1 MVFKSGWSSEFM
13 PLSITTLILNGCPV
27 DTAAIRNYPKLSH
40 LRKLQMLRMDG
51 LRDNFDIGK
60 LTNRLQELSLSGLY
74 SYSHCSIPHI
84 SNWTFKQL
92 VSVVKLNISAC
103 SVRSISAG
111 AFEHLKHL
119 QILDLSYN
127 RKLGFRSME
136 NISYGLQFTHIRSVY
151 MSYIHTTFGLGTS
164 LLKQDL
170 CYIWN
175 TSIEGMFIAGN
186 RLMSF
191 ETNALI
197 LLPDSLTTMDVSDN
211 DLVFLPYLLQ
221 TSCMKNVRK
230 MFGALQHSSHY
241 PSRYIVED
249 TDDGRQGCE
258 ERAFSSCLYMQE
270 AFLMKIAANKWP
282 CNYIQPNLRNISLET
297 NLPKHLEFVDF
308 HESNLIYN
316 EQINFNIT
324 PHENA
329 LKHIDL
335 SNNVFNIFTGEYG
348 PFPNI
353 EVINVSRC
361 YMVQIG
367 EKSLN
372 YPSLKILRLDNNYLG
387 DQLADSVRSN
397 IFECLTSLKCL
408 NLSANGITILH
419 RSTFAPLTNLTDLDL
434 SCNNIGNLDIMLPSL
449 TNLLHI
455 DLHVNSLHALARN
468 MRAGLEL
475 NARKLNS
482 TFEID
487 LRNNSLDYSC
497 ENQDFLNWLYD
508 HQSNMK
514 TFELYVFRLS
524 DGRIMGALWFQ
535 KEISHLEGTCRSY
548 TLLIVLCCIG
558 ISSAL
563 ATVVGGVIYRHRW
576 KLRYLLFMSR
586 KRFFGY
592 RRLPD
597 YTLIENYRFDAFI
610 SYAEDHFRF
619 ILDEVI
625 PRLEAENVSLC
636 LHQRDFMP
644 GNAISDNIIHAI
656 QSSRKTIVILSEAF
670 LRSKWCMY
678 EFNMARMESMY
689 SREDQVCL
697 VIVMLEPVPH
707 NKMPLEMLRWIQEN
721 SYIEYTHEPDGNRMF
736 WENIVL
742 AIK

>member
-1 MVFKSGWSSEFM
+1 
-13 PLSITTLILNGCPV
+13 
-27 DTAAIRNYPKLSH
+27 
-40 LRKLQMLRMDG
+40 
-51 LRDNFDIGK
+51 
-60 LTNRLQELSLSGLY
+60 
-74 SYSHCSIPHI
+74 
-84 SNWTFKQL
+84 
-92 VSVVKLNISAC
+92 
-103 SVRSISAG
+103 
-111 AFEHLKHL
+111 
-119 QILDLSYN
+119 
-127 RKLGFRSME
+127 
-136 NISYGLQFTHIRSVY
+136 
-151 MSYIHTTFGLGTS
+151 
-164 LLKQDL
+164 
-170 CYIWN
+170 
-175 TSIEGMFIAGN
+175 
-186 RLMSF
+186 
-191 ETNALI
+191 
-197 LLPDSLTTMDVSDN
+197 
-211 DLVFLPYLLQ
+211 
-221 TSCMKNVRK
+221 
-230 MFGALQHSSHY
+230 MFGALQHSPHY

-249 TDDGRQGCE
+249 TDDESKGCE
-258 ERAFSSCLYMQE
+258 ERSFTRCPYMKE
-270 AFLMKIAANKWP
+270 AFLMELASNKWP
-282 CNYIQPNLRNISLET
+282 CNYIQPNMRNISLET

-308 HESNLIYN
+308 HESNFIYN
-316 EQINFNIT
+316 EQINYKIT
-324 PHENA
+324 PNTNA
-329 LKHIDL
+329 IKHIDI
-335 SNNVFNIFTGEYG
+335 SNNVFNIFTGHYG

-361 YMVQIG
+361 YIMQIG
-367 EKSLN
+367 ENSLN

-397 IFECLTSLKCL
+397 IFECLTSLKTL

-434 SCNNIGNLDIMLPSL
+434 SNNNIGNLDIMLPSL
-449 TNLLHI
+449 TNLLRI

-468 MRAGLEL
+468 IRTGLDL
-475 NARKLNS
+475 NAKKLNS

-497 ENQDFLNWLYD
+497 ENQDFLNWLYE
-508 HQSNMK
+508 HKSNMK

-524 DGRIMGALWFQ
+524 DGTIMDATWFQ
-535 KEISHLEGTCRSY
+535 KEFSNLEGYCRSY

-592 RRLPD
+592 RRLQD
-597 YTLIENYRFDAFI
+597 YALIENYRFDAFI
-610 SYAEDHFRF
+610 SYAEDNFRF

-625 PRLEAENVSLC
+625 PRLEVENVSLC
-636 LHQRDFMP
+636 LHQRDSLP

-656 QSSRKTIVILSEAF
+656 QSSRKTIVILSESF

-678 EFNMARMESMY
+678 EFNMARMESIY

-697 VIVMLEPVPH
+697 VIFMLEPVPH

-742 AIK
+742 AVK